1 MSELEIGGTA
11 MSVVL
16 DHDSVQKLKKE
27 MVNWSNDI
35 KTWELA
41 SKLSSTTLRKLIAGN
56 SNRYEVTT
64 LFIVAQT
71 MGESGAKFVSDLYGQ
86 GIPAAVEIHG
96 RSCARKHFQ
105 RHAEEAQQA
114 ADCLQPTATVQETLP
129 EATGVLSVQDLMQYL
144 QVLTDEELA
153 TETTRRGWRVVR
165 P

>member
-1 MSELEIGGTA
+1 MSEIEVAGTA

-16 DHDSVQKLKKE
+16 DGDSVRKLQKE
-27 MVNWSNDI
+27 MLNWSPDV
-35 KTWELA
+35 KAWELA
-41 SKLSSTTLRKLIAGN
+41 SKLSTTTIRKLLAGN

-64 LFIVAQT
+64 LFVVAQT
-71 MGESGAKFVSDLYGQ
+71 MGESGAQFVSDLYGK

-105 RHAEEAQQA
+105 RKAEEAQ
-114 ADCLQPTATVQETLP
+114 PTVTNALPAEVQQTLP
-129 EATGVLSVQDLMQYL
+129 EVTAVLSVDDLMQYL

-153 TETTRRGWRVVR
+153 IETTRRGWRVVR